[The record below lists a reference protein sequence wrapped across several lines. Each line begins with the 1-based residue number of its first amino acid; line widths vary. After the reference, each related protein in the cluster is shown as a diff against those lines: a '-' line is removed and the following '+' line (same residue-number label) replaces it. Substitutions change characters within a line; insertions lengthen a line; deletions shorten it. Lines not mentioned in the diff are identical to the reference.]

1 MIELIVLAAAL
12 ASDCGAPARLASGG
26 DYLNPSDRSKLK
38 VVEQFH
44 FNADVEALR
53 RGQSGSIGGDI
64 GYTLERFPNHHRALS
79 AMARLALRDKSPQPR
94 GAAYPVDCYFLRAL
108 SMNARD
114 AQVRST
120 YAAYLLAAKRE
131 EEALA
136 QLQAVIEADPE
147 NATAHYNL
155 GLLHFKRKDYDRA
168 RSHADEAYARGFP
181 LEGLKNKLAT
191 VNK

>member
-1 MIELIVLAAAL
+1 MIELMVLAAAL

-26 DYLNPSDRSKLK
+26 DYLNPADRGKLS

-44 FNADVEALR
+44 FNADVEGLR
-53 RGQSGSIGGDI
+53 RGQSGSVGSDI
-64 GYTLERFPNHHRALS
+64 GYTLDRFPNHHRAL
-79 AMARLALRDKSPQPR
+79 AALARLALREKTPQPR

-108 SMNARD
+108 SMNGRD

-120 YAAYLLAAKRE
+120 YAAYLLGAKRE
-131 EEALA
+131 DEALA
-136 QLQAVIEADPE
+136 QLEAVIESDPA

-155 GLLHFKRKDYDRA
+155 GLLHFKRKDYDKA
-168 RSHADEAYARGFP
+168 RTHAQEAYSRGFP

-191 VNK
+191 LKD

>member
-12 ASDCGAPARLASGG
+12 GSDCGVPARLASGG
-26 DYLNPSDRSKLK
+26 DYLNAADRGKLQ

-53 RGQSGSIGGDI
+53 RGQSGSVGSDI

-94 GAAYPVDCYFLRAL
+94 GAAHPVDCYFLRAL
-108 SMNARD
+108 SMNQRD

-120 YAAYLLAAKRE
+120 YAAYLLAVKRD

-136 QLQAVIEADPE
+136 QLEAVIEADPE

-155 GLLHFKRKDYDRA
+155 GLLHFKRKDYDKA
-168 RSHADEAYARGFP
+168 RTHADEAYSRGFP
-181 LEGLKNKLAT
+181 LEGLKHKIASL
-191 VNK
+191 KK